1 MNTFNSSLIY
11 RITIQ
16 ALPQLVEEIEG
27 GEKILVENIFNNLIT
42 SIQLGLRLVLHKY
55 QRFC

>member
-27 GEKILVENIFNNLIT
+27 GEKILVENIFNNLIA
-42 SIQLGLRLVLHKY
+42 SIQLRLRLVLHK
-55 QRFC
+55 